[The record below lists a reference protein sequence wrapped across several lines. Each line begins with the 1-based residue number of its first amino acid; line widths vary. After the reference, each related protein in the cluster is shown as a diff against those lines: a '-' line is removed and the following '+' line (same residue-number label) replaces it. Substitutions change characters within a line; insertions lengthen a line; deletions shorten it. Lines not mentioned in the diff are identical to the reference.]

1 VAADT
6 GETLGAKILVVG
18 QCVSDCSTPVSGF
31 FTEADGTATVTQVE
45 NFAGNPLSP

>member
-18 QCVSDCSTPVSGF
+18 QCASDCSTPLSGF
-31 FTEADGTATVTQVE
+31 VTEADGTATITQVQD
-45 NFAGNPLSP
+45 FAGNPLSL